1 VTRDATRSDE
11 ASVAG
16 VASASARMITSQA
29 ASQAAEENF
38 PVALR
43 MLPRRYRRHLAAVYG
58 FARSADDMGDEAPMA
73 ERLSLLDELEADVAR
88 LYRLRPRPR
97 DEVTGPSGP
106 RGVPG
111 RGVRGLAPGKAE
123 CPLGP
128 ARPRPRD
135 EVTRAS
141 GPRGVPG
148 RGVRGLAPGKAECPP
163 GLIEPGGDGPRLAVV
178 AALAP
183 TVAECAIPQQC
194 LLDLIQANRQDQ
206 VVTRYQAF
214 GDLLAYCRL
223 SANPVGRMVLHVFGA
238 ATPRRAELSDL
249 VCTALQLAEHWQDV
263 AEDLRAGRIY
273 LPAEDLAAFGVTET
287 DLAAASASAPVR
299 ALIEFEV
306 RRAREL
312 LDQGAPIV
320 GTLRGAARAAVAG
333 YVAGGRAALA
343 AITASGHDVLAGTPK
358 PAKRRIAAELAKAYL
373 SGR

>member
-1 VTRDATRSDE
+1 MTRDATRSDE

-58 FARSADDMGDEAPMA
+58 FARSADDMGDEAPVA

-97 DEVTGPSGP
+97 DEVT
-106 RGVPG
+106 
-111 RGVRGLAPGKAE
+111 
-123 CPLGP
+123 
-128 ARPRPRD
+128 
-135 EVTRAS
+135 RAS

-148 RGVRGLAPGKAECPP
+148 GRPP

>member
-1 VTRDATRSDE
+1 
-11 ASVAG
+11 
-16 VASASARMITSQA
+16 MISSQA
-29 ASQAAEENF
+29 AGQAADENF

-43 MLPRRYRRHLAAVYG
+43 MLPRRYRLHLTAVYG
-58 FARSADDMGDEAPMA
+58 FARSADDMGDEAPVA
-73 ERLSLLDELEADVAR
+73 ERLGLLDELEADVAR
-88 LYRLRPRPR
+88 LYQP
-97 DEVTGPSGP
+97 GPG
-106 RGVPG
+106 
-111 RGVRGLAPGKAE
+111 A
-123 CPLGP
+123 
-128 ARPRPRD
+128 
-135 EVTRAS
+135 
-141 GPRGVPG
+141 
-148 RGVRGLAPGKAECPP
+148 
-163 GLIEPGGDGPRLAVV
+163 DGPRLAVV
-178 AALAP
+178 AALAA

-273 LPAEDLAAFGVTET
+273 LPAEDLAAFGVTEA

-306 RRAREL
+306 SRACEL

-343 AITASGHDVLAGTPK
+343 AITASGHDVLAATPK
-358 PAKRRIAAELAKAYL
+358 PANRRVAAELAKAYL